1 MFQYSELENV
11 NDEDLPLPVR
21 VARGA
26 AFALWPL
33 SKSTKNKLAIQKAGG
48 LSLLSRWV
56 RTSWMS
62 EKLASTFKSKN
73 FIKNLHKN
81 IDFTK

>member
-62 EKLASTFKSKN
+62 DKLSDKSKN
-73 FIKNLHKN
+73 RPISSK
-81 IDFTK
+81 ICTKI